1 MILDIEHG
9 QLVDLFD
16 AFEPEPTDL
25 EIVTAVSEAF
35 DMPLGAVIERLICV
49 DFVGV
54 RKQVAP

>member
-16 AFEPEPTDL
+16 AFEPEPSDL

-35 DMPLGAVIERLICV
+35 DMPLRSVIERLICV

-54 RKQVAP
+54 RQQVSP

>member
-1 MILDIEHG
+1 MIALTHG

-16 AFEPEPTDL
+16 AFDLEPTDL
-25 EIVTAVSEAF
+25 EIVTAVSEHF

-54 RKQVAP
+54 RKQVTP

>member
-1 MILDIEHG
+1 MIDLTHG

-16 AFEPEPTDL
+16 AFEPEPSDL

-35 DMPLGAVIERLICV
+35 DMPLGAAIERLICV

-54 RKQVAP
+54 RKQVTP

>member
-1 MILDIEHG
+1 MIDLTHG

-16 AFEPEPTDL
+16 LFEQEPSDL

-35 DMPLGAVIERLICV
+35 DMPLRAVIERLICV

-54 RKQVAP
+54 RQQVSA

>member
-16 AFEPEPTDL
+16 AFELEPTDL

-54 RKQVAP
+54 RKQVSP

>member
-1 MILDIEHG
+1 MILNLEHG

-16 AFEPEPTDL
+16 AFQPEPSDL

-35 DMPLGAVIERLICV
+35 DMPLGAAIERLICV

-54 RKQVAP
+54 RKQVTP

>member
-16 AFEPEPTDL
+16 AFESEPSDL
-25 EIVTAVSEAF
+25 EIVTAVSEHF

-54 RKQVAP
+54 RKQVTE

>member
-1 MILDIEHG
+1 MIDLTHG

-16 AFEPEPTDL
+16 LFEQEPSDL

-35 DMPLGAVIERLICV
+35 DMPLRAVIERLICV

-54 RKQVAP
+54 RKQVTA

>member
-1 MILDIEHG
+1 MNAIVPYAT
-9 QLVDLFD
+9 LVDLAD
-16 AFEPEPTDL
+16 AVQPEPSDL

-54 RKQVAP
+54 RKQVTP

>member
-16 AFEPEPTDL
+16 DFEPEPSDL
-25 EIVTAVSEAF
+25 EIVTALSEVF

-54 RKQVAP
+54 RKQVTT

>member
-1 MILDIEHG
+1 MIDLTHG

-16 AFEPEPTDL
+16 DFQPEPSDL

-54 RKQVAP
+54 RKQVTP